1 MTQLHGIVFQLI
13 WCNSTEAW
21 RFFIVIHVL
30 PKFQM
35 RHEGSSFYGLGISD
49 AGVDKELCMIFAYFI
64 VLIMSYSII
73 NID

>member
-1 MTQLHGIVFQLI
+1 MEV
-13 WCNSTEAW
+13 
-21 RFFIVIHVL
+21 FIVKL

-35 RHEGSSFYGLGISD
+35 RHEGFSFYGLGISD

>member
-1 MTQLHGIVFQLI
+1 MEV
-13 WCNSTEAW
+13 
-21 RFFIVIHVL
+21 FIVKL

-35 RHEGSSFYGLGISD
+35 RHEGFSFYGLGKSD
-49 AGVDKELCMIFAYFI
+49 EGAVTDLCRIFAYFI